1 MVRVSGACLGL
12 FAFAVTILAG
22 LSAGNPAT
30 AILSRALWAMG
41 AFFLLGCV
49 LGYIALRV
57 IDEHA
62 IRRHKELFGAP
73 RTDKVSSTA
82 EDDDADVEPADP
94 VAVPGRR

>member
-1 MVRVSGACLGL
+1 MIRVSGACLGL

-22 LSAGNPAT
+22 LAAGNSAA

-41 AFFLLGCV
+41 AFFLLGCA

-62 IRRHKELFGAP
+62 IRRHRDLF
-73 RTDKVSSTA
+73 STP
-82 EDDDADVEPADP
+82 ESDDASPKDAGDEPSDKPATAA
-94 VAVPGRR
+94 VAQGRR